1 MSRWPLITSVQCIM
15 AIVKRLYGYKKKKI
29 LLSEAGTYAKYVP
42 LCVVKLIDPM
52 TQN

>member
-15 AIVKRLYGYKKKKI
+15 AIVKRLYGYKKKI

-42 LCVVKLIDPM
+42 LCVVKLIVPM